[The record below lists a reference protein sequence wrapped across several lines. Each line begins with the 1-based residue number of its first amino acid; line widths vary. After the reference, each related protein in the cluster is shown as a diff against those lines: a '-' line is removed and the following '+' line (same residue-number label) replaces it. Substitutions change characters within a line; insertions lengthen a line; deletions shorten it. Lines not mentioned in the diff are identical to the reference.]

1 MSRKP
6 SGKPRPIIPIVKPG
20 GEVSTV
26 PDYFGLAVKV
36 IQNEKEPWKVRN
48 AFETYVYLG
57 PDRSLGYLAEITN
70 IPYRS
75 LLRYSMQYHWAARSK
90 IIDES
95 VLSRLAKGNIK
106 KYQEAVMRKHL
117 AMYRKAQNKSMEFID
132 KPRSTFENSRDAI
145 MSMDIAVKGEREVL
159 GLNSSRI
166 KGAIVRE
173 GFAALLEIAKG
184 AVEQE
189 KTNE

>member
-1 MSRKP
+1 M
-6 SGKPRPIIPIVKPG
+6 
-20 GEVSTV
+20 
-26 PDYFGLAVKV
+26 
-36 IQNEKEPWKVRN
+36 
-48 AFETYVYLG
+48 
-57 PDRSLGYLAEITN
+57 
-70 IPYRS
+70 
-75 LLRYSMQYHWAARSK
+75 
-90 IIDES
+90 
-95 VLSRLAKGNIK
+95 SRLAKGNIK